1 MDTMSIRRST
11 LQLPR
16 HSRRK
21 THTQPRLLK
30 QPIKY
35 VFISL
40 DFLQVYASIT
50 SFNWVTQAQAVVA
63 AHQAQAAQITQAA
76 YAAQAQAHAASQYGG
91 YEAQN
96 AYQNAQQWSNMAQAS
111 LINLHAAQQAANKA
125 TDIAGAAQ
133 ASAEGHLGQYGGF
146 VGHGYGS
153 K

>member
-1 MDTMSIRRST
+1 MGSIR
-11 LQLPR
+11 Q
-16 HSRRK
+16 
-21 THTQPRLLK
+21 
-30 QPIKY
+30 
-35 VFISL
+35 
-40 DFLQVYASIT
+40 YA
-50 SFNWVTQAQAVVA
+50 A
-63 AHQAQAAQITQAA
+63 AAAAQQAKNTYAAQTAQAA

-146 VGHGYGS
+146 VGHGW
-153 K
+153 KQVN